1 MKKTIY
7 LAALLI
13 AMVSINACGPAYV
26 SIEPA
31 YVEYERPMRPS
42 VNHIWIEG
50 DWLWSYQTRTYKQGR
65 GRWEQSRNGRTYQ
78 QGHWK
83 QGPRGKVWQKGR
95 WN

>member
-1 MKKTIY
+1 MKKTMY
-7 LAALLI
+7 LLVMMLAVI
-13 AMVSINACGPAYV
+13 SFSSCGPAYV

-42 VNHIWIEG
+42 INHIWIEG
-50 DWLWSYQTRTYKQGR
+50 NWIWSNQT
-65 GRWEQSRNGRTYQ
+65 RNGRTYQ

-83 QGPRGKVWQKGR
+83 QGPRGKTWQKGR